1 MRVDYEILGIDENA
15 DEKTIKKAYFKL
27 IKKYSPEKDPER
39 FQEIRA
45 AYERLIEEKDKPENS
60 IQLEFPADD
69 KFALSMYDQIQR
81 LMQEGDF
88 TKAAL
93 TAEEGDRK
101 SVV

>member
-45 AYERLIEEKDKPENS
+45 AYERLIEERISRK
-60 IQLEFPADD
+60 
-69 KFALSMYDQIQR
+69 
-81 LMQEGDF
+81 
-88 TKAAL
+88 
-93 TAEEGDRK
+93 TASSLNFRQMINLP
-101 SVV
+101 